1 MVKQRYEIVHYKLVY
16 KLCVLVDVSSQ
27 DKTTLTVY

>member
-1 MVKQRYEIVHYKLVY
+1 MVKQRYKIVNNKLVY

-27 DKTTLTVY
+27 AKTTLTVY